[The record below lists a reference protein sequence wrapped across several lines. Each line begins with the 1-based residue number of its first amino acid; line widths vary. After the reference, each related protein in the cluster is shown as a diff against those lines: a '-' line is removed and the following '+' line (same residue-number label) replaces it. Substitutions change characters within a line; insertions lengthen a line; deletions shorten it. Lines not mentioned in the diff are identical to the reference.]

1 MAVKESRGNPDRAAP
16 SRNAVPLLL
25 RLGLTILLLALIL
38 RTVSLREIVAALRGA
53 SPWPLACGAAFGV
66 VFSALK
72 VFRWGWLLRRL
83 GAPCTAAE
91 SLYSYLGGMAV
102 GLLTPGRVGEMAR
115 AMYLR
120 TGDRAFVAGAAF
132 LDKVFDVTV
141 VLIVGAAG
149 CAMQGLAIPAAALA
163 LAALALYL
171 LIFLPARVLDRLT
184 GLVPIAAARRV
195 ASSLSQPLARAGGGT
210 VLLGALQAGA
220 HRCEQLVA
228 RQGFHQVVFHPQI
241 LSGDHLGMLAVG
253 GQEYEGNGHPI
264 WAGAYA
270 IKKCEAIH
278 GGHAD
283 IRDDHIRAD
292 HLHGIQRFLPVGGCQ
307 HGVAGV
313 RQDLANA
320 LPQRVVVFDDQE
332 GVFCLIHIPSMT
344 RLGFARLE

>member
-1 MAVKESRGNPDRAAP
+1 MAVKEPTGNPDRAAP

-210 VLLGALQAGA
+210 VLLGALQAALTFAAVMLQFHLLLSAFGPAPAGA
-220 HRCEQLVA
+220 TLFVLPLVVLSNLIPLTISGVGVREWA
-228 RQGFHQVVFHPQI
+228 SVILFRQYG
-241 LSGDHLGMLAVG
+241 VG
-253 GQEYEGNGHPI
+253 GPVAVNVALLLYVFNSLLPGLAGSLLSPRLRRRGVEGDG
-264 WAGAYA
+264 GAS
-270 IKKCEAIH
+270 
-278 GGHAD
+278 
-283 IRDDHIRAD
+283 R
-292 HLHGIQRFLPVGGCQ
+292 
-307 HGVAGV
+307 
-313 RQDLANA
+313 
-320 LPQRVVVFDDQE
+320 
-332 GVFCLIHIPSMT
+332 
-344 RLGFARLE
+344 